1 MTDEFRRKLTLSRH
15 ATNRRAELRNKSE
28 LLEQLR
34 NESTTRVLVLSEGKA
49 LVRENVLVTHSVSHI
64 DVVVNGTELDYVF
77 LGEAT
82 HDHHEVTAGTA
93 FFAVSVDSMFAPD
106 LVTENASWVDLRSI
120 AHHLSDLDAGLF
132 TQALALSNW
141 HDSYRFSP
149 VDGQELFSQDSGW
162 VKESPQNP
170 GKSVFPRT
178 DPAIIVLVTDAEDR
192 VLLGNNAMWDSNR
205 YSLLAGFVEPGESL
219 EAAVIREVKE
229 EAGIVVVN
237 PEYLGSQPWPFPRSL
252 MLGFHARLAPG
263 QNPARVEAD
272 GEEILNLRWFS
283 REELVSSLDEIV
295 LPSQPAISRS
305 LIEHWLGSDLD
316 DVTSWSGAESE

>member
-15 ATNRRAELRNKSE
+15 ATNRRAELRNNSE

-34 NESTTRVLVLSEGKA
+34 KEPTTRVLVLSDGKA
-49 LVRENVLVTHSVSHI
+49 LVRENVLVTHTVSHI
-64 DVVVNGTELDYVF
+64 AGVASGTELEYVF

-82 HDHHEVTAGTA
+82 HDHHDVTSGTA
-93 FFAVSVDSMFAPD
+93 FFAVNVDSMLALN
-106 LVTENASWVDLRSI
+106 LVTEDASWADLRSI

-132 TQALALSNW
+132 TQALSLSNW
-141 HDSYRFSP
+141 HDSYRYSP
-149 VDGQELFSQDSGW
+149 GDGQELISTDAGW
-162 VKESPQNP
+162 VKESTHNP

-178 DPAIIVLVTDAEDR
+178 DPAIIVLVTDAQDR

-219 EAAVIREVKE
+219 EAAVIREVRE
-229 EAGIVVVN
+229 EAGIDVVN

-263 QNPARVEAD
+263 QNPAGVEAD

-316 DVTSWSGAESE
+316 DVTSWSGSESE

>member
-15 ATNRRAELRNKSE
+15 ATNRRAELRNNSE

-34 NESTTRVLVLSEGKA
+34 NEPTTRVLVLSEGKA
-49 LVRENVLVTHSVSHI
+49 LVRENVLVTHAVSHI
-64 DVVVNGTELDYVF
+64 DVVVNGAELDYVF

-82 HDHHEVTAGTA
+82 HDHHDVTTGTA
-93 FFAVSVDSMFAPD
+93 FFAVSVDSKLAPD
-106 LVTENASWVDLRSI
+106 LIAEDASWVDLRSV

-141 HDSYRFSP
+141 QDSYRYSP
-149 VDGQELFSQDSGW
+149 VDGQELFSQDAGW
-162 VKESPQNP
+162 VKESPQSP

-229 EAGIVVVN
+229 EAGIDVVN

-252 MLGFHARLAPG
+252 MLGFHARLASG
-263 QNPARVEAD
+263 QNPERVQAD
-272 GEEILNLRWFS
+272 GEEILNLRWFT
-283 REELVSSLDEIV
+283 REELVSALDEIV

-305 LIEHWLGSDLD
+305 LIEHWLGSELD
-316 DVTSWSGAESE
+316 DVTSWNGAESE

>member
-15 ATNRRAELRNKSE
+15 ATDRRAELRNKPD

-34 NESTTRVLVLSEGKA
+34 RQPTTRVLVLSDGKA
-49 LVRENVLVTHSVSHI
+49 LVRENVLVTHTMSSLEVLAEAT
-64 DVVVNGTELDYVF
+64 VLDYVF
-77 LGEAT
+77 LGETT
-82 HDHHEVTAGTA
+82 HDHHDVDAGTA
-93 FFAVSVDSMFAPD
+93 FFSVSVDSTQATQLD
-106 LVTENASWVDLRSI
+106 GENAMWADLRTI
-120 AHHLSDLDAGLF
+120 AHHLSDMDAGLF

-141 HDSYRFSP
+141 HESYRFSP
-149 VDGQELFSQDSGW
+149 VDGEELISQDAGW
-162 VKESPQNP
+162 VRDSASRP
-170 GKSVFPRT
+170 GASVFPRT

-229 EAGIVVVN
+229 EAGIDVVN

-263 QNPARVEAD
+263 ADPIAVKAD
-272 GEEILNLRWFS
+272 GEEILTLRWLS
-283 REELVSSLDEIV
+283 REELLASRESIV

-305 LIEHWLGSDLD
+305 LIEHWLGSELD

>member
-15 ATNRRAELRNKSE
+15 ATNRRAELRNMSD
-28 LLEQLR
+28 LLEELR
-34 NESTTRVLVLSEGKA
+34 KQPTTRVLVLSDGKA
-49 LVRENVLVTHSVSHI
+49 LVRENVLVTHTVSSLE
-64 DVVVNGTELDYVF
+64 VVVDTTRLDYIF

-82 HDHHEVTAGTA
+82 HDHHDVNVGTA
-93 FFAVSVDSMFAPD
+93 FFAVSVDSILAPD
-106 LVTENASWVDLRSI
+106 LVTENANWADLRTI

-141 HDSYRFSP
+141 HDSYRYSP
-149 VDGQELFSQDSGW
+149 VDGEELFSQDSGW
-162 VKESPQNP
+162 VKESAQNP

-192 VLLGNNAMWDSNR
+192 VLLGNNALWDSNR

-219 EAAVIREVKE
+219 EAAVIREVRE
-229 EAGIVVVN
+229 EAGIDVVN

-263 QNPARVEAD
+263 QNPAGVEAD
-272 GEEILNLRWFS
+272 GEEILTLRWFS
-283 REELVSSLDEIV
+283 REELMSSLDEIV

-305 LIEHWLGSDLD
+305 LIEHWLGSNLD
-316 DVTSWSGAESE
+316 DVTSWSGTQSE

>member
-1 MTDEFRRKLTLSRH
+1 MTDEFRRKLTLSRQ
-15 ATNRRAELRNKSE
+15 ATNRRAELRNKPD

-34 NESTTRVLVLSEGKA
+34 NQPTTRVLVLSDGKA
-49 LVRENVLVTHSVSHI
+49 LVRENVLVTHFVSHLEVLA
-64 DVVVNGTELDYVF
+64 DANKFDYVF
-77 LGEAT
+77 LGET
-82 HDHHEVTAGTA
+82 IEDHHDVSAGTA
-93 FFAVSVDSMFAPD
+93 FFAVTVASSLESHFYRGD
-106 LVTENASWVDLRSI
+106 ASWVDLRSI
-120 AHHLSDLDAGLF
+120 AHRLSDLDAGLF

-141 HDSYRFSP
+141 HDSYRYSP
-149 VDGQELFSQDSGW
+149 VDGQEMISQDSGW
-162 VKESPQNP
+162 VKESTQNP

-192 VLLGNNAMWDSNR
+192 LLLGNNAMWDSTR

-229 EAGIVVVN
+229 EAGIDVVN

-263 QNPARVEAD
+263 ENPAGVQAD

-283 REELVSSLDEIV
+283 REELVLSLEEIV

-305 LIEHWLGSDLD
+305 LIEHWLGAELD
-316 DVTSWSGAESE
+316 DVTSWNGVESE